1 MSKLMIVFGDRDG
14 STHMVH
20 ADPYM
25 YKQNKLEWRNHL
37 RHMVLSTILY
47 VRWSFAGLIWSHGG
61 EATEN

>member
-25 YKQNKLEWRNHL
+25 YKQNKLE
-37 RHMVLSTILY
+37 
-47 VRWSFAGLIWSHGG
+47 
-61 EATEN
+61 